1 MYFCISYCR
10 EYSAVTILV
19 VKFIENK
26 ETYGFKSKFMPKLT
40 DELRELENEMF
51 NLVKQKNFF
60 LMTTSKAN

>member
-51 NLVKQKNFF
+51 
-60 LMTTSKAN
+60 KAQ